1 MIYHR
6 KGIVDQFTPLAI
18 YETIGAFYKKER
30 LFLLESA
37 INNDEGNFSYITIGA
52 LEEVCVQKGKT
63 FHVVDGK
70 TRQVDK
76 PAFTYLQ
83 ELYHAIDFEQY
94 KRISEEL
101 KVDFVDGFVGFI
113 GYDMVQEFEPV
124 LKPVMG
130 GLKDELQTPDMHLVR
145 PKAIAAYSHKNS
157 SLTLITSDK
166 KTYKSFDKLFDAIH
180 APHPYTPIKKVK
192 IKDEGAFSIPE
203 ASYKELV
210 GRAKENIRSGDI
222 FQILLSNRYTQKL
235 DIDPFSFYRVLKS
248 KNPSPYMYY
257 LDYGDYQIVGSS
269 PEVMVRLEDGD
280 ILLKPIAGTRK
291 RGKNLS
297 EDLALEQ
304 ELLADE
310 KERAEHL
317 MLVDLGRNDVGRVA
331 KKGSVKV
338 ADLMHV
344 EHYSH
349 VMHIVSDV
357 VGKLDEPYDMF
368 DLFAATFTAGT
379 MTGAPKIKAMELI
392 AKYEGLKRG
401 FYSGSIGYF
410 GFNGNVNSAITIR
423 TAMLKDKHL
432 ILQAGGGVVA
442 DSTPEGEWQEVQN
455 KLGALKATIE
465 EMAKIKE

>member
-1 MIYHR
+1 MIYHK
-6 KGIVDQFTPLAI
+6 KGIVDQFTPLSI
-18 YETIGAFYKKER
+18 YEKIEDFYKNEK

-37 INNDEGNFSYITIGA
+37 INNDEGNFSYIIVGS
-52 LEEVCVQKGKT
+52 LEEIYSKAGVTYHTKNGKT
-63 FHVVDGK
+63 TK
-70 TRQVDK
+70 IDK
-76 PAFTYLQ
+76 PAFTYLK
-83 ELYHAIDFEQY
+83 EVYKTVDFESY
-94 KRISEEL
+94 KSVSEEL

-124 LKPVMG
+124 LKPVMS
-130 GLKDELQTPDMHLVR
+130 GLKDELDTPDMHLVR

-166 KTYKSFDKLFDAIH
+166 KTHKDFDALFNAIRSKH
-180 APHPYTPIKKVK
+180 IYTPIKKAK
-192 IKDEGAFSIPE
+192 IKREGAFSIPE
-203 ASYKELV
+203 ETYKALV
-210 GRAKENIRSGDI
+210 ERAKENIRSGDI
-222 FQILLSNRYTQKL
+222 FQILLSNRYTQKM

-257 LDYGDYQIVGSS
+257 LNYGDYQIVGSS

-297 EDLALEQ
+297 EDMALEQ

-423 TAMLKDKHL
+423 TAMLKDKNI
-432 ILQAGGGVVA
+432 ILQAGGGIVA

-465 EMAKIKE
+465 EMANL